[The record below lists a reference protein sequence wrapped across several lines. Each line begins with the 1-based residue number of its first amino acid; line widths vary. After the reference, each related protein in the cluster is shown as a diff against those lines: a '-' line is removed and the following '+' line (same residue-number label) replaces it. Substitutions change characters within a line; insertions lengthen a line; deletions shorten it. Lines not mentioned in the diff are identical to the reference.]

1 MNLRAPLF
9 ASSQRRRISTRRM
22 QFIFAEWQARA
33 GFERVYTFHHLR
45 HTAITNVY
53 RATKD
58 LFLAQRF
65 ARHANPITTVI
76 YTHPSDEE
84 LYEAIAGI

>member
-1 MNLRAPLF
+1 MPRTPG
-9 ASSQRRRISTRRM
+9 TRH
-22 QFIFAEWQARA
+22 A
-33 GFERVYTFHHLR
+33 LR

-58 LFLAQRF
+58 LFLTQRF
-65 ARHANPITTVI
+65 ARHANAITTVA

-84 LYEAIAGI
+84 LYAALQGLG

>member
-1 MNLRAPLF
+1 MSLPGTL
-9 ASSQRRRISTRRM
+9 I
-22 QFIFAEWQARA
+22 
-33 GFERVYTFHHLR
+33 H
-45 HTAITNVY
+45 

-58 LFLAQRF
+58 LFLTQRF

-84 LYEAIAGI
+84 LYSAIVGI

>member
-1 MNLRAPLF
+1 VT
-9 ASSQRRRISTRRM
+9 S
-22 QFIFAEWQARA
+22 
-33 GFERVYTFHHLR
+33 
-45 HTAITNVY
+45 VY

-65 ARHANPITTVI
+65 ARHASPITTII

-84 LYEAIAGI
+84 LYEGIRELPC